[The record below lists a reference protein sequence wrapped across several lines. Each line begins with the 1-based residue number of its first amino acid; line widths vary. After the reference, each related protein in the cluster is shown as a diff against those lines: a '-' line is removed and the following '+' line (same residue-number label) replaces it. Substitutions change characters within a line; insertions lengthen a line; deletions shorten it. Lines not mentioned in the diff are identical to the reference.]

1 MDHHELPGE
10 SLFAHNE
17 KALPT
22 PRPAMTASSAISLAP
37 SLASPAP
44 ASLEWLD
51 LDLQQRLALAA
62 GSAGLDATEACKLWV
77 REGLERLEAEQ
88 AAAETAGRCSL
99 RTGSCTTGPVPLP
112 VQQ

>member
-1 MDHHELPGE
+1 
-10 SLFAHNE
+10 
-17 KALPT
+17 
-22 PRPAMTASSAISLAP
+22 MTASSAISLAP

-62 GSAGLDATEACKLWV
+62 GGAGLDATEACKLWV
-77 REGLERLEAEQ
+77 LEGLERLEAEQ
-88 AAAETAGRCSL
+88 AAAEAAGRCSL
-99 RTGSCTTGPVPLP
+99 RTGTCTTGPVPLP